1 MPAGFN
7 NGQIEY
13 IKAVA
18 NVNGHKT
25 YKPIVWPATRE
36 AISNNHL
43 SRTHDTALKYRLFTL
58 GYSPL
63 VYDTGAVTP
72 TTDIAPLANVD
83 ELTIFNIAPVADENA
98 LEQQRQGAEGFLES
112 THLRIRCLVDNPST
126 GGFHSEHNEYRMIV
140 FRHKERQHI
149 VRSHAQN
156 FSNPFYD
163 LFHGTAN
170 FKIGFSGRRQQEQL
184 SGTNEY
190 LPISA
195 TDSYG
200 RNWVDAQYAMTAP
213 INKED
218 YVVMKDHRFFLG
230 KEYGGKNIFETT
242 LHWDWRDP
250 IATTSTDVTE
260 TESDKNYT
268 WFILFMGNS
277 NNTEG
282 DATLNIQMHGTTHM
296 TSG

>member
-25 YKPIVWPATRE
+25 YKAITWPLIRDSIAT
-36 AISNNHL
+36 NHL
-43 SRTHDTALKYRLFTL
+43 ANTHDTNLKYKLFTL
-58 GYSPL
+58 GSAPL
-63 VYDTGAVTP
+63 VFPSGSVDA
-72 TTDIAPLANVD
+72 TTDLITVPNTE
-83 ELTIFNIAPVADENA
+83 ELQVFNIPAVADENA
-98 LEQQRQGAEGFLES
+98 DIDERQGAEGFLES
-112 THLRIRCLVDNPST
+112 THLRFRCLIDNPST

-140 FRHKERQHI
+140 FRHKERQHSN
-149 VRSHAQN
+149 RQHAEN
-156 FSNPFYD
+156 FCNPFYD

-170 FKIGFSGRRQQEQL
+170 FKCGFTGHRRQEVING
-184 SGTNEY
+184 SVTYINDA
-190 LPISA
+190 S
-195 TDSYG
+195 TDKYSSL
-200 RNWVDAQYAMTAP
+200 WVDAQSAMTIP

-250 IATTSTDVTE
+250 IATTSTDVTD
-260 TESDKNYT
+260 TESNKNYS
-268 WFILFMGNS
+268 WFILVMGNS

-282 DATLNIQMHGTTHM
+282 DATLNIQIHGTTHM

>member
-25 YKPIVWPATRE
+25 YKPITFPTTKTSIAT
-36 AISNNHL
+36 NHL
-43 SRTHDTALKYRLFTL
+43 INLHDSALTYRLFTL
-58 GYSPL
+58 GSAPL
-63 VYDTGAVTP
+63 VYPTGNITNATDTSILPATE
-72 TTDIAPLANVD
+72 LNVFA
-83 ELTIFNIAPVADENA
+83 IQPVSDENA
-98 LEQQRQGAEGFLES
+98 NNVQRQGAEGFLES
-112 THLRIRCLVDNPST
+112 THLRFRCTVDNPTT
-126 GGFHSEHNEYRMIV
+126 GDFNAEHNEYRMIV
-140 FRHKERQHI
+140 FRHKERQHS
-149 VRSHAQN
+149 VPLHAQN
-156 FSNPFYD
+156 FSDWRYD
-163 LFHGTAN
+163 LFQGTRN
-170 FKIGFSGRRQQEQL
+170 YKCGFLGFRSNEQL
-184 SGTNEY
+184 EGNHQY
-190 LPISA
+190 NPSA
-195 TDSYG
+195 DPVAYG
-200 RNWVDAQYAMTAP
+200 QLWIDNQSAMTFP

-218 YVVMKDHRFFLG
+218 YVIMKDHRFFLG

-250 IATTSTDVTE
+250 IATTSNDVTE

-268 WFILFMGNS
+268 WYILIMGNS

-282 DATLNIQMHGTTHM
+282 DASLHIQIHGTTHM

>member
-25 YKPIVWPATRE
+25 YKPISWPPNRQS
-36 AISNNHL
+36 ISVNHL
-43 SRTHDTALKYRLFTL
+43 SNAHDTSLKWRCFTL
-58 GYSPL
+58 GQLPL
-63 VYDTGAVTP
+63 VYGAGPITP
-72 TTDIAPLANVD
+72 ATVPVDIPNHDDLNV
-83 ELTIFNIAPVADENA
+83 FNILPVSDENA
-98 LEQQRQGAEGFLES
+98 SAAQRQGAEGFLES
-112 THLRIRCLVDNPST
+112 THLRLRCLVDNPST

-140 FRHKERQHI
+140 FRHKERQHHE
-149 VRSHAQN
+149 VQHSNN
-156 FSNPFYD
+156 FSNWFYD
-163 LFHGTAN
+163 LFHGTQGY
-170 FKIGFSGRRQQEQL
+170 KCGFSGYRNQESLQ
-184 SGTNEY
+184 GDIQYTNANTV
-190 LPISA
+190 S
-195 TDSYG
+195 SYG
-200 RNWVDAQYAMTAP
+200 HLWIDAQSAMTAP

-230 KEYGGKNIFETT
+230 KEYGGKNIFETS

-250 IATTSTDVTE
+250 IATASSDVTE
-260 TESDKNYT
+260 TESTKNYV
-268 WFILFMGNS
+268 WYILFLGNS

-282 DATLNIQMHGTTHM
+282 DATLNITMHGTTHM